1 MRWSAWRAKAPFKDS
16 VVPKVLSVV
25 DDALAGLGADPDPEC
40 WVVWGDDPASRYA
53 LLVPTPSGL
62 VVVNVR
68 VSVPGEGPRAGG
80 KVVRWPRVQLGE
92 LAVEIQGGHRLV
104 TFQVETHVL
113 NGADAAGDAI
123 AVFAQTIFAAI
134 DGRPAPA
141 PAKGRA
147 TPAKARLQG
156 GRDRRRPAGSRPRR
170 DLRPDRGGDLR
181 HGRGHRRLGD
191 LVGRG
196 PIDVRRGE
204 WTAVDR
210 RRPGGG
216 DGCQLARLGADHARA
231 PAPRP
236 ARGRPSNAR
245 SWTASPS
252 AIDAKARHASM
263 EPSKPSDGSPRIVRS
278 RSRPRPTPK

>member
-1 MRWSAWRAKAPFKDS
+1 MRWSAWRAKASFKDS

-40 WVVWGDDPASRYA
+40 WVVWGDDPASRYT

-80 KVVRWPRVQLGE
+80 KVVRWPRMQVGE
-92 LAVEIQGGHRLV
+92 LAVEIQGGRRLV
-104 TFQVETHVL
+104 TFQVESYVL

-147 TPAKARLQG
+147 IPAKASSRAG
-156 GRDRRRPAGSRPRR
+156 APATA
-170 DLRPDRGGDLR
+170 
-181 HGRGHRRLGD
+181 RRLTAPK
-191 LVGRG
+191 G
-196 PIDVRRGE
+196 P
-204 WTAVDR
+204 
-210 RRPGGG
+210 
-216 DGCQLARLGADHARA
+216 
-231 PAPRP
+231 
-236 ARGRPSNAR
+236 PS
-245 SWTASPS
+245 
-252 AIDAKARHASM
+252 
-263 EPSKPSDGSPRIVRS
+263 
-278 RSRPRPTPK
+278 

>member
-16 VVPKVLSVV
+16 VVPKVLSAV
-25 DDALAGLGADPDPEC
+25 DDALAALGADPDPEC

-123 AVFAQTIFAAI
+123 SVFAQTLFAGI

-141 PAKGRA
+141 PATGRS
-147 TPAKARLQG
+147 TPAKAG
-156 GRDRRRPAGSRPRR
+156 SKAGAAAAA
-170 DLRPDRGGDLR
+170 
-181 HGRGHRRLGD
+181 RRLTAPK
-191 LVGRG
+191 G
-196 PIDVRRGE
+196 P
-204 WTAVDR
+204 
-210 RRPGGG
+210 
-216 DGCQLARLGADHARA
+216 
-231 PAPRP
+231 
-236 ARGRPSNAR
+236 S
-245 SWTASPS
+245 S
-252 AIDAKARHASM
+252 
-263 EPSKPSDGSPRIVRS
+263 
-278 RSRPRPTPK
+278 